1 MLLKHFLWGHM
12 KGMVNQQKLPAG
24 EELLQQIM
32 ESADCIR
39 GNDEMIRRAT
49 NSLRKAQNYAYTT
62 VRVIVNSDQGNRT

>member
-1 MLLKHFLWGHM
+1 MLLEHFLWGRM
-12 KGMVNQQKLPAG
+12 KDMVNQQKLQAS

-49 NSLRKAQNYAYTT
+49 NSLRNA
-62 VRVIVNSDQGNRT
+62 